1 MSWIDPLQER
11 AAASLRYRLSLS
23 RSPAI
28 ASCDLSQSVGFQG
41 PPDEAMPSQQIAA
54 SQDLQCGIHPC
65 PQCSL
70 QVQAP
75 VPSTHQSGR

>member
-28 ASCDLSQSVGFQG
+28 ASCDLSQSVGFRG

-54 SQDLQCGIHPC
+54 SQDLPCGIRLC